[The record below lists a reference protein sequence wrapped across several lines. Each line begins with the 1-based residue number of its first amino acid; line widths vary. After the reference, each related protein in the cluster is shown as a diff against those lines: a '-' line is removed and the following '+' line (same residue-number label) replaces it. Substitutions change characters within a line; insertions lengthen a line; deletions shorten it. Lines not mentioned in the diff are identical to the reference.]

1 LKPSSSA
8 DKVVFLDRDG
18 VINNDSPAYI
28 KSWAEFEFIPG
39 SLSALRR
46 LTAAGFTLIILSNQ
60 SAVNRGILRL
70 ETLLDMHRKL
80 QADVAAAGGC
90 IADIFFCPHR
100 PEEGCACRKPLPGL
114 LRQACSRHGIDP
126 SQTIMIG
133 DSVKDIECARNAGCR
148 QALLVKTGNG
158 LSAAATLRHR
168 GIRVTYVAEDL
179 RDAADWILHPMSRTP
194 FPIHSAHRRL

>member
-1 LKPSSSA
+1 LNPSSSSN
-8 DKVVFLDRDG
+8 KVVFLDRDG
-18 VINNDSPAYI
+18 VINRDSPAYI
-28 KSWAEFEFIPG
+28 KSWAEFDFLPG
-39 SLSALRR
+39 SLVALRR

-70 ETLLDMHRKL
+70 ETLLDMHRRL

-90 IADIFFCPHR
+90 ITDIFFCPHR

-114 LRQACSRHGIDP
+114 LRQACSQHGVDP

-133 DSVKDIECARNAGCR
+133 DSVKDIECARNAGCS

-158 LSAAATLRHR
+158 LSAAATLERR
-168 GIRVTYVAEDL
+168 GIPVAYVAEDL
-179 RDAADWILHPMSRTP
+179 RDAADWILSRVP
-194 FPIHSAHRRL
+194 